1 MLFNSYEFVLVFL
14 PVTLLGFYMLG
25 PRRPQLAIGW
35 TVLCS
40 LFFYAYWRPP
50 YLLLLVASI
59 AFNYVVGRSLMAQAA
74 AGAARG
80 GWLLALGVAGNLA
93 ALGYFKYTNFLIDN
107 VNAATGADI
116 VIETIILPLGISF
129 YTFQQIAYLV
139 DAARGETHDGG
150 FLRYALFV
158 AFFPQLIAGPIVNHR
173 DVLRQFSEPR
183 IFRFDHD
190 NIAAGLTFF
199 AIGLFKKVVLA
210 DSVGPYARPVFAA
223 AAEGEAPSLIEAWG
237 GALAYTLQLYFD
249 FSGYCD
255 MAVGLGL
262 MFNIRLPVNFN
273 SPYRAANII
282 DFWRRWHI
290 TLSSFLRDY
299 LYIALGGNRRGA
311 ARRYANLLMTMI
323 LGGIWH
329 GAGWTF
335 ALWGVLHGVY
345 LVINHAWHAFRR
357 RAGFP
362 PGEPHPVGAWLGRAT
377 TLLAVIVGWVLFRA
391 ESLDAARL
399 ILAGMIGLNGLTLPP
414 ELAGRLAH
422 LPIDF
427 LDIEFARLP
436 LFDGPPQAAW
446 MAALFAI
453 ALFLP
458 NSQQLVG
465 YVPPN
470 RDAARIMRVN
480 VAPLRL
486 RWTPTH
492 AWAGLVAAS
501 FIYSLTQMSGIS
513 EFLYFQF

>member
-1 MLFNSYEFVLVFL
+1 MLFNSYEFIFMFL
-14 PVTLLGFYMLG
+14 PVVFILFYAL
-25 PRRPQLAIGW
+25 RRFRQAAFLWLIGA
-35 TVLCS
+35 S
-40 LFFYAYWRPP
+40 LFFYSFWNTK
-50 YLLLLVASI
+50 LLPVILFSLL
-59 AFNYVVGRSLMAQAA
+59 FNYGFVQLLRRKPSKPVLA
-74 AGAARG
+74 AGIIVN
-80 GWLLALGVAGNLA
+80 LGM
-93 ALGYFKYTNFLIDN
+93 LGYYKYFNFFIEN
-107 VNAATGADI
+107 VNALFSADI
-116 VIETIILPLGISF
+116 RVQQIVLPLAISF
-129 YTFQQIAYLV
+129 FTFQQVAYLV
-139 DAARGETHDGG
+139 DTYRGETRGHTVTE
-150 FLRYALFV
+150 YVLFV
-158 AFFPQLIAGPIVNHR
+158 VFFPQLIAGPIVKH
-173 DVLRQFSEPR
+173 DEMFPQFKNPSLFK
-183 IFRFDHD
+183 IQWS
-190 NIAAGLTFF
+190 NIEKGLTIFF
-199 AIGLFKKVVLA
+199 IGLFKKTVIADTLA
-210 DSVGPYARPVFAA
+210 IWVQ
-223 AAEGEAPSLIEAWG
+223 EGFDRSAQLNMVEGWIS
-237 GALAYTLQLYFD
+237 ALSYTFQLYFD

-255 MAVGLGL
+255 MAIGIALL
-262 MFNIRLPVNFN
+262 FNIRLPVNFN